1 MKVLMFH
8 SFGNS
13 ESGWLQNWLSTS
25 RVHFEYFC
33 RYIADNHIPTLFL
46 DEWYDLQNNPERS
59 KGNEIVMTFD
69 DGYLDNL
76 TVAYPILK
84 KYGLKATIFVNP
96 EFVSLTSGIRIKR
109 DYPDLSAKDKDELG
123 FLNWDEIKFLDST
136 EYIDIQ
142 SHSMTHSFYFCENV
156 VNDIYEGKREQYWM
170 SWIAQPEKKTFWM
183 VEDQR
188 DFVPYGTPM
197 FKEYR
202 ALGLRRYFPDPVL
215 NEKVVKLYNKAH
227 LNRDELI
234 QRANELLKKYPGC
247 FESDEEMEERF
258 RYELCESKRILE
270 GKLNKKVDFLCW
282 PGGGYNDVSLRIAEE
297 AGYLASTIASRER
310 HRLLDNTKT
319 YKRIQR
325 FGMGSVA
332 FNYKGTPYISKD
344 KKFLVNSYK
353 YVNGCLTRKIAFYY
367 HRIFSKV
374 YEMFFK

>member
-136 EYIDIQ
+136 EYIL
-142 SHSMTHSFYFCENV
+142 S
-156 VNDIYEGKREQYWM
+156 
-170 SWIAQPEKKTFWM
+170 
-183 VEDQR
+183 
-188 DFVPYGTPM
+188 
-197 FKEYR
+197 
-202 ALGLRRYFPDPVL
+202 
-215 NEKVVKLYNKAH
+215 
-227 LNRDELI
+227 LI
-234 QRANELLKKYPGC
+234 H
-247 FESDEEMEERF
+247 
-258 RYELCESKRILE
+258 I
-270 GKLNKKVDFLCW
+270 
-282 PGGGYNDVSLRIAEE
+282 
-297 AGYLASTIASRER
+297 
-310 HRLLDNTKT
+310 
-319 YKRIQR
+319 
-325 FGMGSVA
+325 
-332 FNYKGTPYISKD
+332 
-344 KKFLVNSYK
+344 
-353 YVNGCLTRKIAFYY
+353 
-367 HRIFSKV
+367 
-374 YEMFFK
+374 